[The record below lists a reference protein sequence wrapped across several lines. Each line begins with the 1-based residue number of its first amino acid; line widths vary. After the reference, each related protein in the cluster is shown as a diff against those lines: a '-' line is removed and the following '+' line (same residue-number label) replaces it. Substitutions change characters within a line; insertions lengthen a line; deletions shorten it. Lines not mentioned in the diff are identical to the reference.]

1 MSKQRPIRLPEKL
14 DAQLEAKATERGL
27 TVSAAIRE
35 AIRAWLDEEAR
46 TEKLDQLEARLV
58 ATLNR
63 AGRDSRL
70 ARNDTQMAIAM
81 LDSFVRLYLLHTPPL
96 PRDVVKASAAA
107 ADERHEK
114 FVRNFIA
121 TLQGDTGLIERLAA
135 VFEQPEQVE
144 GEG

>member
-1 MSKQRPIRLPEKL
+1 
-14 DAQLEAKATERGL
+14 
-27 TVSAAIRE
+27 
-35 AIRAWLDEEAR
+35 
-46 TEKLDQLEARLV
+46 
-58 ATLNR
+58 
-63 AGRDSRL
+63 
-70 ARNDTQMAIAM
+70 MAIAM